1 MAANVEAMVRE
12 GVNALKAGRK
22 EEASALLFK
31 AVELDP
37 YNEDAWLWLSG
48 IVESPE
54 DQRTCLENVLS
65 INPDNARARSGLEYL
80 DRMSASA
87 SPSTT
92 PPAQPFVSMPTS
104 VEWQTPPET
113 SSPSARLGV
122 NQDPAALDY
131 DAWVSSL
138 NLPASQPTAK
148 PSSVMPFVN
157 FEDSTAL
164 DDASIF
170 ADGPFQVQ
178 PIAPAE
184 PPATPFQF
192 SKPPLNTALSKNDPF
207 ASIADLEP
215 QEEKIAQL
223 SPFEAAIFE
232 QAERFSLRDDIDR
245 DRDGIYLEEEE
256 NEGALFGVIP
266 ASIRPTRLPGTRER
280 APLFLVLAI
289 IVMVVLNL
297 GAGILLA
304 SRFIL
309 SA

>member
-12 GVNALKAGRK
+12 GVKALKAGRK
-22 EEASALLFK
+22 EEANVLLLK

-65 INPDNARARSGLEYL
+65 INPNNARARSGLAYL
-80 DRMSASA
+80 DKISASA
-87 SPSTT
+87 SSSTT
-92 PPAQPFVSMPTS
+92 PPAQPFVSVSTS

-113 SSPSARLGV
+113 SSPSARWSPS
-122 NQDPAALDY
+122 QDPTALDY
-131 DAWVSSL
+131 DDWVSSL
-138 NLPASQPTAK
+138 NLAAPEPAAPTTSK
-148 PSSVMPFVN
+148 MPFVG
-157 FEDSTAL
+157 FEDNATL
-164 DDASIF
+164 DEVSIF

-178 PIAPAE
+178 PVAPAE

-192 SKPPLNTALSKNDPF
+192 SKPPLSAALAENDPF
-207 ASIADLEP
+207 AFATDLET
-215 QEEKIAQL
+215 EEQVSEL
-223 SPFEAAIFE
+223 SPFEAAIFK
-232 QAERFSLRDDIDR
+232 QAEQFSLRDDIDR
-245 DRDGIYLEEEE
+245 DRDGILEES
-256 NEGALFGVIP
+256 EGALFGVIP

-280 APLFLVLAI
+280 APLFLILAI
-289 IVMVVLNL
+289 IMMGMLNL

>member
-22 EEASALLFK
+22 EEASVLLLK

-65 INPDNARARSGLEYL
+65 INPNNARARSGLEYL
-80 DRMSASA
+80 DRMGSSALNSA
-87 SPSTT
+87 A
-92 PPAQPFVSMPTS
+92 PPAQPFVSVPTS

-113 SSPSARLGV
+113 SSPSARWTPT
-122 NQDPAALDY
+122 QDPAALDY
-131 DAWVSSL
+131 DDWVSSL
-138 NLPASQPTAK
+138 NLAAPEPAAMP
-148 PSSVMPFVN
+148 PSTTPFVSL
-157 FEDSTAL
+157 EDNTTL

-178 PIAPAE
+178 PVATAE

-192 SKPPLNTALSKNDPF
+192 SKPPMSAALSEKDPF
-207 ASIADLEP
+207 AFAADLEA
-215 QEEKIAQL
+215 QEEKISER
-223 SPFEAAIFE
+223 SPFETAIFE
-232 QAERFSLRDDIDR
+232 QAEQFSLRDDIDR
-245 DRDGIYLEEEE
+245 DRDGIYLEED
-256 NEGALFGVIP
+256 EGALFGVIP

-280 APLFLVLAI
+280 APLFLILAI
-289 IVMVVLNL
+289 LVMGALNL